1 MANANYINFT
11 KQAFALP
18 ETVIIAALITKG
30 ASPDEVKQ
38 QVLDH
43 DVFQLR
49 SRSSREG
56 ALRTILRRFNNV
68 SKDYIDLLASD
79 NPDLRR
85 FTLLFLLLQENR
97 LMRELIT
104 EVLIEKLNQLD
115 PIAKGTEIRSF
126 FETKRE
132 QEPVVAQWSASTFE
146 RTAQNTVM
154 ALARAGLL
162 FPIQPKGDYEIRSM
176 PVPSQLRQQLI
187 LDGLEPYLA
196 LMLN

>member
-1 MANANYINFT
+1 MAETNYRNLT

-18 ETVIIAALITKG
+18 ESVHVASLIAQG
-30 ASPDEVKQ
+30 ANSEAIRQ

-43 DVFQLR
+43 DIFQMR
-49 SRSSREG
+49 SRSSRDG
-56 ALRTILRRFNNV
+56 ALRTILRRFKTV
-68 SKDYIDLLASD
+68 PKDYIHLLASD
-79 NPDLRR
+79 KPDLRR
-85 FTLLFLLLQENR
+85 FTLLA
-97 LMRELIT
+97 

-115 PIAKGTEIRSF
+115 PIAKGTEIRAF

-154 ALARAGLL
+154 ALVRAGLL

-187 LDGLEPYLA
+187 LDGFESYLA

>member
-56 ALRTILRRFNNV
+56 ALRTILRRFNHV

>member
-154 ALARAGLL
+154 ALVRAGLL

>member
-1 MANANYINFT
+1 MKNADYVNFT
-11 KQAFALP
+11 KQAFALS
-18 ETVIIAALITKG
+18 ETVTIATLIAKG
-30 ASPDEVKQ
+30 ASLDEVKQ

-43 DVFQLR
+43 DVLQLR

-97 LMRELIT
+97 LMRELIA

-154 ALARAGLL
+154 ALVRAGLL
-162 FPIQPKGDYEIRSM
+162 SPIQPKGDYEIRSM
-176 PVPSQLRQQLI
+176 PVPSPLRQQLI
-187 LDGLEPYLA
+187 LDGFEAYLA

>member
-56 ALRTILRRFNNV
+56 ALRTILRRFNHV

-97 LMRELIT
+97 LMRELVA
-104 EVLIEKLNQLD
+104 EVLIEKLKRLD
-115 PIAKGTEIRSF
+115 PVAKGAEIRSF

-162 FPIQPKGDYEIRSM
+162 FPIQPKGDYEIRSV

>member
-1 MANANYINFT
+1 VANANYINFT

>member
-1 MANANYINFT
+1 MAETNYRNLT
-11 KQAFALP
+11 KQAFAL
-18 ETVIIAALITKG
+18 TDSVLVASLIARG
-30 ASPDEVKQ
+30 ANSEEIRQ

-43 DVFQLR
+43 DIFEMR
-49 SRSSREG
+49 SRSSRDG
-56 ALRTILRRFNNV
+56 ALRTILRRFKTV
-68 SKDYIDLLASD
+68 PKDYIHLLASD
-79 NPDLRR
+79 NPDVRR

-97 LMRELIT
+97 LMRELIA
-104 EVLIEKLNQLD
+104 EVLIEKLRQLD
-115 PIAKGTEIRSF
+115 PVAKGTEIRAF

-154 ALARAGLL
+154 ALVRAGLL

-187 LDGLEPYLA
+187 LDGFESYLA